1 MIRCRGRILILKRA
15 STVHVNPYLWSPV
28 AGRVQGRLSPER
40 QAYKEIC
47 EEMGIERRKLRLV
60 RRGKEY
66 TLQINPSVRASV
78 QPFLFESKTR
88 RVRLNWENSDYRW
101 VKVAHLRRFKLIPK
115 LDLTLKALQLLQ
127 VTIPNQRKI
136 G

>member
-1 MIRCRGRILILKRA
+1 MKHFRTVTCLIECRGRILILKRA
-15 STVHVNPYLWSPV
+15 PTVYVNPCLWSPV
-28 AGRVQGRLSPER
+28 AGRIERRLSPEA
-40 QAYKEIC
+40 QAYKEIQ
-47 EEMGIERRKLRLV
+47 EETGIERRKLRLV

-101 VKVAHLRRFKLIPK
+101 VIAAHLRRFKLIPK
-115 LDLTLKALQLLQ
+115 LDLTLKALQL
-127 VTIPNQRKI
+127 P
-136 G
+136 